1 MTGQVTT
8 MHPYL
13 QGALLPKTQSL
24 APAAE
29 CSAACRRRSAS
40 CMWRDALVRSSQC
53 TGDFAKARSAMMLAL
68 RVQARPFST

>member
-1 MTGQVTT
+1 MTGQATT

-29 CSAACRRRSAS
+29 CSAAWRSAS
-40 CMWRDALVRSSQC
+40 CMGRDVSARSSQRN
-53 TGDFAKARSAMMLAL
+53 GDFAKARSAMMLAL

>member
-1 MTGQVTT
+1 MTGQATA

-40 CMWRDALVRSSQC
+40 CMGRDVSARSSQRN
-53 TGDFAKARSAMMLAL
+53 GDFAKARSALMLAL